1 MIAGRE
7 SMASVKKSVDVNV
20 HYVTRVEGHGN
31 IVVNVKNGK
40 LEKCEL
46 DIVEAPR
53 FFESMLLGRRWDEAS
68 LITSRICGIC
78 AVGHATASVLAT
90 EDAMGIKNSVQTE
103 RLRRLNV
110 YGETLQSHV
119 LHVYFL
125 AAPDF
130 LKVGSVVPLV
140 KTHPDVVK
148 RALKLKKLANDIC
161 GVISGRKVH
170 PISMT
175 PGGFTRIPT
184 DAEIRGLLEQLK
196 AVEPDIWATV
206 DLVAALAAGLPNFS
220 RETEYEAL
228 YCPDE
233 YALYRGT
240 KLITTDGAEATNKQY
255 KDIIKERVVDHSSSK
270 HVSNKRSSI
279 MVGALA
285 RFNNNFAQLH
295 PKAKE
300 AAAKLGL
307 KPICTNTFHNTTAQV
322 VEIVQVFYKGLEV
335 CEELLAA
342 GLKDEKPDVQ
352 VKAGRGVGLTEVP
365 RGLLVHDYTYDA
377 AGVITDANLIIPT
390 GQNLANVEDDFRKF
404 VPEIL
409 DQPQD
414 EIRNALEMMVRAY
427 DPCISCSVHM
437 LNVKFVD

>member
-1 MIAGRE
+1 
-7 SMASVKKSVDVNV
+7 MAENASKSVDVNV

-31 IVVNVKNGK
+31 IVVNVSNGQ
-40 LEKCEL
+40 LETCEL
-46 DIVEAPR
+46 QIVEAPR
-53 FFESMLLGRRWDEAS
+53 FFEAMLLGRRWDEAS

-90 EDAMGIKNSVQTE
+90 EAAMGVQNSEQTE
-103 RLRRLNV
+103 LLRLLNV
-110 YGETLQSHV
+110 LGETLQSHI

-130 LKVGSVVPLV
+130 LNVGSVVPLV
-140 KTHPDVVK
+140 KTHPDVVL

-161 GVISGRKVH
+161 GCISGRKVH
-170 PISMT
+170 PIAMT

-184 DAEIRGLLEQLK
+184 EAEIRDLK
-196 AVEPDIWATV
+196 ARLEDARADLDATV
-206 DLVAALAAGLPNFS
+206 DLFASLTPPDFV

-240 KLITTDGAEATNKQY
+240 KIITTDGDETTHPEYRK
-255 KDIIKERVVDHSSSK
+255 IIKERVVEHSTAK
-270 HVSNKRSSI
+270 HVANKRSSL

-285 RFNNNFAQLH
+285 RFNNNHEQIH

-307 KPICTNTFHNTTAQV
+307 EAVACNPFHNNTAQV
-322 VEIVQVFYKGLEV
+322 VECVHAVYRGIEVCDALLARGLE
-335 CEELLAA
+335 
-342 GLKDEKPDVQ
+342 DEKPDVE
-352 VKAGRGVGLTEVP
+352 VKAGRGVGVTEVP
-365 RGLLVHDYTYDA
+365 RGLLVHDYTYDDS
-377 AGVITDANLIIPT
+377 GVITDANLVIPT
-390 GQNLANVEDDFRKF
+390 GQNLANVEDDFRKM
-404 VPEIL
+404 VPEMI
-409 DQPQD
+409 DRPQD
-414 EIRNALEMMVRAY
+414 EVRHTLEMLVRAY

-437 LNVKFVD
+437 LDVTFVDG

>member
-1 MIAGRE
+1 
-7 SMASVKKSVDVNV
+7 MAKNSSKSVDVNV
-20 HYVTRVEGHGN
+20 RYVTRVEGHGN
-31 IVVNVKNGK
+31 IVVNVKDGK

-53 FFESMLLGRRWDEAS
+53 FFEAMLLGRRWDEAS

-90 EDAMGIKNSVQTE
+90 EMAMGVRNSPQTE
-103 RLRRLNV
+103 LLRRLNV
-110 YGETLQSHV
+110 YGETIQSHI

-125 AAPDF
+125 AAPD
-130 LKVGSVVPLV
+130 LLGVGSVVPLV

-148 RALKLKKLANDIC
+148 RALRLKKLGNDIC

-175 PGGFTRIPT
+175 PGGFTRIAT
-184 DAEIRGLLEQLK
+184 AAEIRDLRARLVE
-196 AVEPDIWATV
+196 AVPDINATV
-206 DLVAALAAGLPNFS
+206 DLVATLKLPAFS

-240 KLITTDGAEATNKQY
+240 KVITTDGAECAIPDY
-255 KDIIKERVVDHSSSK
+255 KKIVKERVVDHSSSK
-270 HVSNKRSSI
+270 HVSNKRSSL

-285 RFNNNFAQLH
+285 RFNNNHKQLH

-300 AAAKLGL
+300 VAAKLGL
-307 KPICTNTFHNTTAQV
+307 KPVCTNTFFNNVAQV
-322 VEIVQVFYKGLEV
+322 VETVHAAYAAIECCDQ
-335 CEELLAA
+335 LLSG
-342 GLKDEKPDVQ
+342 GLKDEQPDVQ
-352 VKAGRGVGLTEVP
+352 VKAGRGVGITEVP
-365 RGLLVHDYTYDA
+365 RGLLVHDYTYDNH
-377 AGVITDANLIIPT
+377 GVITDANLIIPT
-390 GQNLANVEDDFRKF
+390 GQNLANIEDDFRKI

-409 DQPQD
+409 DRPQQ
-414 EIRNALEMMVRAY
+414 EISHTLEILVRAY

-437 LNVKFVD
+437 LDVKFV

>member
-1 MIAGRE
+1 
-7 SMASVKKSVDVNV
+7 MATTAKKSVNVNV
-20 HYVTRVEGHGN
+20 RYVTRVEGHGN
-31 IVVNVKNGK
+31 IVVNVKDGK

-53 FFESMLLGRRWDEAS
+53 FFEAMLLGRRWDEVS

-78 AVGHATASVLAT
+78 AVGHASASVLAT
-90 EDAMGIKNSVQTE
+90 EDAMGIKVSPQTE
-103 RLRRLNV
+103 RLRRINV
-110 YGETLQSHV
+110 FGETLQSHI

-130 LKVGSVVPLV
+130 LGVGSVVPLV
-140 KTHPDVVK
+140 QTHPDVVK

-161 GVISGRKVH
+161 GIISGRKVH

-175 PGGFTRIPT
+175 PGGFTRVPT
-184 DAEIRGLLEQLK
+184 AAEIQFIKKQILDCE
-196 AVEPDIWATV
+196 ADVWATV
-206 DLVAALAAGLPNFS
+206 DLIAALAPKLPNFN

-240 KLITTDGAEATNKQY
+240 KIITTDGAEATNRDY
-255 KDIIKERVVDHSSSK
+255 KNIVKEKVVTHSASK
-270 HVSNKRSSI
+270 HVANKRSSI

-285 RFNNNFAQLH
+285 RFNNNWKQLH
-295 PKAKE
+295 PKAQE

-307 KPICTNTFHNTTAQV
+307 KAVCTNPFYNSVAQV
-322 VEIVQVFYKGLEV
+322 VECVHSVYEALRI
-335 CEELLAA
+335 CDELLAA
-342 GLKDEKPDVQ
+342 GLKDEKPEVQ

-365 RGLLVHDYTYDA
+365 RGLLVHDYTYDDQ
-377 AGVITDANLIIPT
+377 GLITDANLIIPT

-404 VPEIL
+404 VPEVL

-414 EIRNALEMMVRAY
+414 QIRLGLEMLVRAY

-437 LNVKFVD
+437 LDVKFVG

>member
-1 MIAGRE
+1 
-7 SMASVKKSVDVNV
+7 MAPTAKKSVNVNV
-20 HYVTRVEGHGN
+20 RYVTRVEGHGN
-31 IVVNVKNGK
+31 IVVNVKDGK

-53 FFESMLLGRRWDEAS
+53 FFEAMLLGRRWDEVS

-78 AVGHATASVLAT
+78 AVGHASASVLAT

-110 YGETLQSHV
+110 YGETIQSHV

-125 AAPDF
+125 AAPD
-130 LKVGSVVPLV
+130 LLGVGSVVPLV
-140 KTHPDVVK
+140 QTHPDVVK
-148 RALKLKKLANDIC
+148 RALKLKKLGNDIC
-161 GVISGRKVH
+161 GIISGRKVH

-184 DAEIRGLLEQLK
+184 AAEILSLKERILEC
-196 AVEPDIWATV
+196 AADVWATV
-206 DLVAALAAGLPNFS
+206 DLVAALAPKLPNFS

-233 YALYRGT
+233 YAIYRGT
-240 KLITTDGAEATNKQY
+240 KIITTDGAECTNRDY
-255 KDIIKERVVDHSSSK
+255 KKIVKEKVVAHSSSK
-270 HVSNKRSSI
+270 HVANKRSSI

-285 RFNNNFAQLH
+285 RFNNNWKQLH
-295 PKAKE
+295 PKAQE

-307 KPICTNTFHNTTAQV
+307 KAVCTNPFYNNVAQV
-322 VEIVQVFYKGLEV
+322 VETVHSAYQAVEI
-335 CEELLAA
+335 CDELLAA
-342 GLKDEKPDVQ
+342 GIKDEKPEVQ

-365 RGLLVHDYTYDA
+365 RGLLVHDYTYDDQ
-377 AGVITDANLIIPT
+377 GLITDANLIIPT

-404 VPEIL
+404 VPEVL

-414 EIRNALEMMVRAY
+414 QIRLGLEMLVRAY
-427 DPCISCSVHM
+427 DPCISCSVH
-437 LNVKFVD
+437 LLDVKFVG